1 MLSYLTTVCGLDP
14 RQCDYN
20 RVTPLQLAVGHGHV
34 EAVEWLLMNEVC
46 SSDVLDLV
54 SVCSAAHMTVC
65 VCRGPM

>member
-46 SSDVLDLV
+46 SI
-54 SVCSAAHMTVC
+54 
-65 VCRGPM
+65 